1 MLSVVI
7 PTLNEVNKIDGII
20 NFFNQFKDLE
30 IIFSDGQSTDGTF
43 EKLKK
48 TNLKVIKSK
57 AGRAHQMNR
66 GGKIANGKYILFAH
80 ADCRFHE
87 DGINYL
93 INLSNDETNVLWGFF
108 IAKLSNKK
116 FIFRIIELFMNKRSQ
131 ITNIATGDLGIFI
144 NKSLFN
150 KINGFSNIRIMEDI
164 SISKKLRRISEPFII
179 KHVHISTRKWEN
191 HGILKTIFLMWHLRL
206 YIFLDLISEKYI
218 RSTMDKS
225 KILIFSKFP
234 EIRKVKSRLHPT
246 LVMRKY

>member
-20 NFFNQFKDLE
+20 EFFNGFKDLE
-30 IIFSDGQSTDGTF
+30 VIFSDGQSTDGTF
-43 EKLKK
+43 EKLEKK
-48 TNLKVIKSK
+48 TNIKLIKSK

-93 INLSNDETNVLWGFF
+93 INLSNDQTNVLWGFF
-108 IAKLSNKK
+108 LAKLSNKK

-150 KINGFSNIRIMEDI
+150 KINGFSNIKIMEDI
-164 SISKKLRRISEPFII
+164 SISKKLRRISKPFII
-179 KHVHISTRKWEN
+179 KKHVHISTRKWEN
-191 HGILKTIFLMWHLRL
+191 HGILKTIFLMWYLRL
-206 YIFLDLISEKYI
+206 LYFFRFNIREIYKKYYGK
-218 RSTMDKS
+218 R
-225 KILIFSKFP
+225 
-234 EIRKVKSRLHPT
+234 
-246 LVMRKY
+246 

>member
-1 MLSVVI
+1 
-7 PTLNEVNKIDGII
+7 
-20 NFFNQFKDLE
+20 
-30 IIFSDGQSTDGTF
+30 
-43 EKLKK
+43 
-48 TNLKVIKSK
+48 
-57 AGRAHQMNR
+57 MNR

-80 ADCRFHE
+80 ADCHFHE

-164 SISKKLRRISEPFII
+164 SISKKLRRISKPFII
-179 KHVHISTRKWEN
+179 KKHVHISTRKWEN
-191 HGILKTIFLMWHLRL
+191 HGVLKTIFLMWHLRL
-206 YIFLDLISEKYI
+206 LYFFRFNI
-218 RSTMDKS
+218 RDN
-225 KILIFSKFP
+225 I
-234 EIRKVKSRLHPT
+234 
-246 LVMRKY
+246 